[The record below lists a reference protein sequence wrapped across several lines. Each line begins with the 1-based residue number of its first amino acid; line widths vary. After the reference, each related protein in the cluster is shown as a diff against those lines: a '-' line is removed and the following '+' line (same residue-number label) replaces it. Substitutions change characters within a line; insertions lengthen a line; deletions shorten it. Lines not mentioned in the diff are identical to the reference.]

1 MLSVSDSTEDGS
13 SGSSEDVSSDSS
25 ESEVVLVVVEGI
37 VYSPA

>member
-13 SGSSEDVSSDSS
+13 SGSSDVSSDSS
-25 ESEVVLVVVEGI
+25 ESELVLVVVEGI